1 MKTTQIIFVRLSIH
15 FTINYEINSYNKMQ
29 KEEHRDL
36 IIKPQSHWYDLRIKE
51 IFKYKDLLFLSVKR
65 DFVSIYKQ
73 TILGPLWFF
82 IQPII
87 TAITFTVI
95 FENLAKIST
104 DGLPQILFYMCG
116 ITLWNYFSD
125 TLTKTADT
133 FSANAN
139 IFGKVYFPRMIMP
152 LSVVVSNLIKLG
164 VQFSLFIAV
173 WIYYLI
179 QTNQVHPNSTML
191 LVPFLIIL
199 IGFMALSFGIIISS
213 LTTKY
218 RDLKFL
224 VTFGVQLMMYASPIV
239 YPLSIVPEKY
249 KWIILANPVTSV
261 IETFKYAFLGV
272 GEFNWIHLGYSFGFT
287 TILFLISLII
297 FHRVEK
303 TFMDTV

>member
-1 MKTTQIIFVRLSIH
+1 MQQQEHWDL
-15 FTINYEINSYNKMQ
+15 TINPHSK
-29 KEEHRDL
+29 
-36 IIKPQSHWYDLRIKE
+36 WYDLRIKE
-51 IFKYKDLLFLSVKR
+51 IFKYKDLLFLFVKR

-73 TILGPLWFF
+73 TVLGPLWFF

-87 TAITFTVI
+87 TAITFTII
-95 FENLAKIST
+95 FGNLAKIST

-116 ITLWNYFSD
+116 ITLWNYFAD

-133 FSANAN
+133 FSSNAN
-139 IFGKVYFPRMIMP
+139 IFGKVYFPRMIVP
-152 LSVVVSNLIKLG
+152 LSVVVSNLIKLAI
-164 VQFSLFIAV
+164 QFLLFLGI

-179 QTNQVHPNSTML
+179 QTDLIHPNKML
-191 LVPFLIIL
+191 VLIPFLIIL

-224 VTFGVQLMMYASPIV
+224 VTFGIQLMMYASPIV

-249 KWIILANPVTSV
+249 KWIIVANPVTSI

-272 GEFNWIHLGYSFGFT
+272 GEFSWLYLGYSTLFT
-287 TILFLISLII
+287 IVLFMIGLVI

-303 TFMDTV
+303 SFMDTV

>member
-1 MKTTQIIFVRLSIH
+1 
-15 FTINYEINSYNKMQ
+15 MQ
-29 KEEHRDL
+29 QEEHWDL
-36 IIKPQSHWYDLRIKE
+36 TIKPHSKWYDLRLKE
-51 IFKYKDLLFLSVKR
+51 ILRYKDLLFLFVRR
-65 DFVSIYKQ
+65 DFVSVYKQ

-95 FENLAKIST
+95 FGNLAHIST
-104 DGLPQILFYMCG
+104 DGLPPVLFYMCG
-116 ITLWNYFSD
+116 ITLWNYFSE
-125 TLTKTADT
+125 TLTKTSDT

-152 LSVVVSNLIKLG
+152 LSVVISNLIKLG
-164 VQFSLFIAV
+164 VQFLLFIIV
-173 WIYYLI
+173 WIYFLI
-179 QTNQVHPNSTML
+179 KSDVIHPNYAMA

-199 IGFMALSFGIIISS
+199 MGFMGLSFGIIISS

-224 VTFGVQLMMYASPIV
+224 VSFGVQLLMYASPIV

-249 KWIILANPVTSV
+249 KLLIVANPVTSI

-272 GEFNWIHLGYSFGFT
+272 GEFNWFYLAYSLVFT
-287 TILFLISLII
+287 IILFFISLII
-297 FHRVEK
+297 FHKVEK

>member
-1 MKTTQIIFVRLSIH
+1 
-15 FTINYEINSYNKMQ
+15 MQ
-29 KEEHRDL
+29 KEEHWDL
-36 IIKPQSHWYDLRIKE
+36 TIKPQTHWYDLRIKE
-51 IFKYKDLLFLSVKR
+51 IFKYKDLLFLFVKR
-65 DFVSIYKQ
+65 DFISIYKQ

-95 FENLAKIST
+95 FGSLAKIST

-116 ITLWNYFSD
+116 ITLWNYFAD

-133 FSANAN
+133 FSSNVN
-139 IFGKVYFPRMIMP
+139 IFGKVYFPRMIVP
-152 LSVVVSNLIKLG
+152 LSVVVSNLIKFG
-164 VQFSLFIAV
+164 IQFLLFLCV

-179 QTNQVHPNSTML
+179 QTDLIHPNKML
-191 LVPFLIIL
+191 VLIPYLIIL

-224 VTFGVQLMMYASPIV
+224 VTFGIQLMMYASPIV

-249 KWIILANPVTSV
+249 KWIIVANPVTSI
-261 IETFKYAFLGV
+261 IESFKYAFLGV
-272 GEFNWIHLGYSFGFT
+272 GEFNWFYLGYSTLFT
-287 TILFLISLII
+287 IVLFMIGLVI

-303 TFMDTV
+303 SFMDTV

>member
-1 MKTTQIIFVRLSIH
+1 MHQQTHWDL
-15 FTINYEINSYNKMQ
+15 TINPHSK
-29 KEEHRDL
+29 
-36 IIKPQSHWYDLRIKE
+36 WYDLRIKE
-51 IFKYKDLLFLSVKR
+51 IFKYKDLLFLFVKR

-82 IQPII
+82 LQPII

-95 FENLAKIST
+95 FGNLAKIST

-116 ITLWNYFSD
+116 ITLWNYFAD

-133 FSANAN
+133 FSSNAN
-139 IFGKVYFPRMIMP
+139 IFGKVYFPRMIVP
-152 LSVVVSNLIKLG
+152 LSVVVSNLIKLAI
-164 VQFSLFIAV
+164 QFLLFLGI

-179 QTNQVHPNSTML
+179 QSDLIHPNKML
-191 LVPFLIIL
+191 VLIPFLIIL

-224 VTFGVQLMMYASPIV
+224 VTFGIQLMMYASPIV

-249 KWIILANPVTSV
+249 KWIIIANPVTSI

-272 GEFNWIHLGYSFGFT
+272 GEFSWLYLGYSTLFT
-287 TILFLISLII
+287 IVLFLIGLVI

-303 TFMDTV
+303 SFMDTV

>member
-1 MKTTQIIFVRLSIH
+1 VS
-15 FTINYEINSYNKMQ
+15 NKQ
-29 KEEHRDL
+29 KEEHWDL
-36 IIKPQSHWYDLRIKE
+36 TIKPKSHWYDLRIKE
-51 IFKYKDLLFLSVKR
+51 IFKYKDLLFLFVKR
-65 DFVSIYKQ
+65 DFISIYKQ

-95 FENLAKIST
+95 FGNLAKIST

-116 ITLWNYFSD
+116 ITLWNYFAE

-133 FSANAN
+133 FSSNVN
-139 IFGKVYFPRMIMP
+139 IFGKVYFPRMIVP

-164 VQFSLFIAV
+164 IQFLLFLCV

-179 QTNQVHPNSTML
+179 QTDLIHPNKML
-191 LVPFLIIL
+191 MLIPYLIIL

-224 VTFGVQLMMYASPIV
+224 VTFGIQLMMYASPIV

-249 KWIILANPVTSV
+249 KWIIVANPVTSI
-261 IETFKYAFLGV
+261 IESFKYAFLGV
-272 GEFNWIHLGYSFGFT
+272 GEFNWFYLGYSTLFT
-287 TILFLISLII
+287 IVLFMIGLVI

-303 TFMDTV
+303 SFMDTV

>member
-1 MKTTQIIFVRLSIH
+1 MHQQEHWDL
-15 FTINYEINSYNKMQ
+15 TINPHSK
-29 KEEHRDL
+29 
-36 IIKPQSHWYDLRIKE
+36 WYDLRIKE
-51 IFKYKDLLFLSVKR
+51 IFKYKDLLFLFVKR

-82 IQPII
+82 LQPII

-95 FENLAKIST
+95 FGNLAKIST
-104 DGLPQILFYMCG
+104 DGLPQILFYMAG
-116 ITLWNYFSD
+116 ITLWNYFAD

-133 FSANAN
+133 FSSNAN
-139 IFGKVYFPRMIMP
+139 IFGKVYFPRMIVP
-152 LSVVVSNLIKLG
+152 LSVVVSNLIKLAI
-164 VQFSLFIAV
+164 QFLLFLGIWV
-173 WIYYLI
+173 YFLI
-179 QTNQVHPNSTML
+179 QSELIHPNKML
-191 LVPFLIIL
+191 VLIPFLIIL

-224 VTFGVQLMMYASPIV
+224 VTFGIQLMMYASPIV

-249 KWIILANPVTSV
+249 KWIIIANPVTSI

-272 GEFNWIHLGYSFGFT
+272 GEFSWLYLGYSTLFT
-287 TILFLISLII
+287 IVLFLIGLVI

-303 TFMDTV
+303 SFMDTV

>member
-1 MKTTQIIFVRLSIH
+1 MEQQTPWDL
-15 FTINYEINSYNKMQ
+15 TINPNSK
-29 KEEHRDL
+29 
-36 IIKPQSHWYDLRIKE
+36 WYDLRIKE
-51 IFKYKDLLFLSVKR
+51 IFKYKDLLFLFVKR

-82 IQPII
+82 LQPII

-95 FENLAKIST
+95 FGNLAKIST
-104 DGLPQILFYMCG
+104 DGLPQILFYMAG
-116 ITLWNYFSD
+116 ITLWNYFAD

-133 FSANAN
+133 FSSNAN

-152 LSVVVSNLIKLG
+152 LSVVVSNLIKL
-164 VQFSLFIAV
+164 VIQFLLFLGIWV
-173 WIYYLI
+173 YFLI
-179 QTNQVHPNSTML
+179 QSELIHPNKML
-191 LVPFLIIL
+191 VLIPFLIIL

-224 VTFGVQLMMYASPIV
+224 VTFGIQLMMYASPIV

-249 KWIILANPVTSV
+249 KWIIIANPVTSI

-272 GEFNWIHLGYSFGFT
+272 GEFSWLYLGYSTLFT
-287 TILFLISLII
+287 IVLFLIGLVI

-303 TFMDTV
+303 SFMDTV

>member
-1 MKTTQIIFVRLSIH
+1 
-15 FTINYEINSYNKMQ
+15 MQ
-29 KEEHRDL
+29 QQTHWDL
-36 IIKPQSHWYDLRIKE
+36 TIKPHSKWYDLRIKE
-51 IFKYKDLLFLSVKR
+51 IFKYKDLLFLFVKR

-82 IQPII
+82 LQPII

-95 FENLAKIST
+95 FGNLAKIST

-116 ITLWNYFSD
+116 ITLWNYFAD

-133 FSANAN
+133 FSSNAN
-139 IFGKVYFPRMIMP
+139 IFGKVYFPRMIVP
-152 LSVVVSNLIKLG
+152 LSVVISNLIKLAI
-164 VQFSLFIAV
+164 QFLLFLGI
-173 WIYYLI
+173 WIYYLVQSDLI
-179 QTNQVHPNSTML
+179 HPNKML
-191 LVPFLIIL
+191 ALIPFLIIL

-224 VTFGVQLMMYASPIV
+224 VTFGIQLMMYASPIV

-249 KWIILANPVTSV
+249 KWIIIANPVTSI

-272 GEFNWIHLGYSFGFT
+272 GEFSWFYLGYSTLFT
-287 TILFLISLII
+287 IVLFMIGLVI

-303 TFMDTV
+303 SFMDTV

>member
-1 MKTTQIIFVRLSIH
+1 MQQQEHWDL
-15 FTINYEINSYNKMQ
+15 TINPHSK
-29 KEEHRDL
+29 
-36 IIKPQSHWYDLRIKE
+36 WYDLRIKE
-51 IFKYKDLLFLSVKR
+51 IFKYKDLLFLFVKR

-82 IQPII
+82 LQPII

-95 FENLAKIST
+95 FGNLAKIST

-133 FSANAN
+133 FSSNAN
-139 IFGKVYFPRMIMP
+139 IFGKVYFPRMIVP

-164 VQFSLFIAV
+164 IQFLLFLGI

-179 QTNQVHPNSTML
+179 QTDLIHPNKML
-191 LVPFLIIL
+191 VLIPFLIIL

-224 VTFGVQLMMYASPIV
+224 VTFGIQLMMYASPIV

-249 KWIILANPVTSV
+249 KWIIVANPVTSI

-272 GEFNWIHLGYSFGFT
+272 GEFSWLYLGYSTLFT
-287 TILFLISLII
+287 IILFMIGLVI

-303 TFMDTV
+303 SFMDTV

>member
-1 MKTTQIIFVRLSIH
+1 
-15 FTINYEINSYNKMQ
+15 MQ
-29 KEEHRDL
+29 KEEHWDL
-36 IIKPQSHWYDLRIKE
+36 TIKPQTHWYDLRIKE
-51 IFKYKDLLFLSVKR
+51 IFKYKDLLFLFVKR
-65 DFVSIYKQ
+65 DFISIYKQ

-95 FENLAKIST
+95 FGSLAKIST

-116 ITLWNYFSD
+116 ITLWNYFAD

-133 FSANAN
+133 FSSNVN
-139 IFGKVYFPRMIMP
+139 IFGKVYFPRMIVP
-152 LSVVVSNLIKLG
+152 LSVVVSNLIKFG
-164 VQFSLFIAV
+164 IQFLLFLCV

-179 QTNQVHPNSTML
+179 QTDLIHPNKML
-191 LVPFLIIL
+191 VLIPYLIIL

-224 VTFGVQLMMYASPIV
+224 VTFGIQLMMYASPIV

-249 KWIILANPVTSV
+249 KWIIVANPVTSI
-261 IETFKYAFLGV
+261 IESFKYAFLGV
-272 GEFNWIHLGYSFGFT
+272 GEFSWFYLGYSTLFT
-287 TILFLISLII
+287 IMLFMIGLVI

-303 TFMDTV
+303 SFMDTV

>member
-1 MKTTQIIFVRLSIH
+1 
-15 FTINYEINSYNKMQ
+15 MQ
-29 KEEHRDL
+29 KEEHWDL
-36 IIKPQSHWYDLRIKE
+36 TIKPQTHWYDLRIKE
-51 IFKYKDLLFLSVKR
+51 IFKYKDLLFLFVKR
-65 DFVSIYKQ
+65 DFISIYKQ

-87 TAITFTVI
+87 TAMTFTVI
-95 FENLAKIST
+95 FGNLAKIST

-116 ITLWNYFSD
+116 ITLWNYFAD

-133 FSANAN
+133 FSSNVN
-139 IFGKVYFPRMIMP
+139 IFGKVYFPRMIVP

-164 VQFSLFIAV
+164 IQFLLFLCI

-179 QTNQVHPNSTML
+179 QTDLIHPNKML
-191 LVPFLIIL
+191 MLIPYLIIL

-224 VTFGVQLMMYASPIV
+224 VTFGIQLMMYASPIV

-249 KWIILANPVTSV
+249 KWIIVANPVTSI
-261 IETFKYAFLGV
+261 IEAFKYAFLGV
-272 GEFNWIHLGYSFGFT
+272 GEFNWFYLGYSTLFT
-287 TILFLISLII
+287 IVLFMIGLVI

-303 TFMDTV
+303 SFMDTV

>member
-1 MKTTQIIFVRLSIH
+1 MHQQTHWDL
-15 FTINYEINSYNKMQ
+15 TINPHSK
-29 KEEHRDL
+29 
-36 IIKPQSHWYDLRIKE
+36 WYDLRIKE
-51 IFKYKDLLFLSVKR
+51 IFKYKDLLFLFVKR

-82 IQPII
+82 LQPII

-95 FENLAKIST
+95 FGNLAKIST
-104 DGLPQILFYMCG
+104 DGLPQILFYMAG
-116 ITLWNYFSD
+116 ITLWNYFAD

-133 FSANAN
+133 FSSNAN

-152 LSVVVSNLIKLG
+152 LSVVVSNLIKL
-164 VQFSLFIAV
+164 VIQFLLFLGIWV
-173 WIYYLI
+173 YFLI
-179 QTNQVHPNSTML
+179 QSDLIHPNKML
-191 LVPFLIIL
+191 VLIPFLIIL

-224 VTFGVQLMMYASPIV
+224 VTFGIQLMMYASPIV

-249 KWIILANPVTSV
+249 KWIIVANPVTSI

-272 GEFNWIHLGYSFGFT
+272 GEFSWLYLGYSTLFT
-287 TILFLISLII
+287 IILFMIGLVI

-303 TFMDTV
+303 SFMDTV